1 MDFKTITKMSLK
13 AIAGNKL
20 RSFLTMLGI
29 IIGVTSIIVLVSI
42 GQGTTSDITSSLQET
57 GSNKITVRITNQG
70 SIKELSYD
78 DLKDFEDIEGVSYVS
93 PSLSSSI
100 TAAYESNSYDATLTG
115 ADENYIKLNN
125 YTLSSGRGIAPL
137 DMDNRNKVAIL
148 GSDVASELFSYA
160 DPIDKIIS
168 IDGINYKVVGVLESK
183 DTSSTGS
190 SDDIILTPFTTAQRV
205 LKNADISS
213 FTVIANSS
221 DDVETVMENVELKL
235 LSYFGTED
243 AYNVNNSQDLLDS
256 ITEITNTLSFAL
268 GGIAFISLLVGGIG
282 IMNIML
288 VSATERTKEIG
299 IRKAVGAKKKD
310 ILLQFLFES
319 AVISSLGG
327 FIGILLAYIICAILN
342 KFSIST
348 VSSFYIVLT
357 SFIFSLA
364 IGIVFGIMPANKA
377 AKLRPVDALRYE

>member
-1 MDFKTITKMSLK
+1 LDFKTITKMSLK

-221 DDVETVMENVELKL
+221 DDVKTVMENVELKL

>member
-1 MDFKTITKMSLK
+1 MDFKTIMKMSLK
-13 AIAGNKL
+13 AIASNKL

-70 SIKELSYD
+70 SIKTLSYD
-78 DLKDFEDIEGVSYVS
+78 DLRDFEDIEGVSSVS
-93 PSLSSSI
+93 PSISSGI

-115 ADENYIKLNN
+115 ADENYIKINN
-125 YTLSSGRGIAPL
+125 YTLSTGRGITPL
-137 DMDNRNKVAIL
+137 DMDNRNKVVIL

-160 DPIDKIIS
+160 DPVDEIIS
-168 IDGINYKVVGVLESK
+168 IDGINYIVIGVLESK

-205 LKNADISS
+205 LKNANISS
-213 FTVIANSS
+213 FTVIADSS
-221 DDVETVMENVELKL
+221 DDVDAVMQELELKL

-243 AYNVNNSQDLLDS
+243 AYSVNNSQDLIDS

-299 IRKAVGAKKKD
+299 IRKAIGAKKKD
-310 ILLQFLFES
+310 ILMQFLFES

-327 FIGILLAYIICAILN
+327 LMGILLAYIICVILN

-348 VSSFYIVLT
+348 VTNFYIVML
-357 SFIFSLA
+357 SFVFSLA

>member
-221 DDVETVMENVELKL
+221 DDVKTVMENVELKL

>member
-1 MDFKTITKMSLK
+1 MDIKTIIKMSLK
-13 AIAGNKL
+13 AIASNKL

-42 GQGTTSDITSSLQET
+42 GQGTTANITSSLQQT
-57 GSNKITVRITNQG
+57 GSNKIIVRITNQG
-70 SIKELSYD
+70 SIKELSYA
-78 DLKDFEDIEGVSYVS
+78 DLKDYKNIEGVSYVS
-93 PSLSSSI
+93 PTLSSSI

-115 ADENYIKLNN
+115 ADENYIKINN
-125 YTLSSGRGIAPL
+125 YTLSTGRAITPL

-148 GSDVASELFSYA
+148 GSDVASELFSHA
-160 DPIDKIIS
+160 DPINKVIS
-168 IDGINYKVVGVLESK
+168 VDGINYTVVGVLESK
-183 DTSSTGS
+183 DTSSTGT

-205 LKNADISS
+205 LKNANISS
-213 FTVIANSS
+213 FTVIADSS
-221 DDVETVMENVELKL
+221 DDVENVMQNVELKL

-256 ITEITNTLSFAL
+256 ITEVTNTLSFAL

-310 ILLQFLFES
+310 ILMQFLFES

-327 FIGILLAYIICAILN
+327 FIGILLAYIICAILS

-348 VSSFYIVLT
+348 VTSFYIVLT

>member
-1 MDFKTITKMSLK
+1 MSLK

-160 DPIDKIIS
+160 DPIDKTIS

>member
-1 MDFKTITKMSLK
+1 MSLK

-78 DLKDFEDIEGVSYVS
+78 DLNDFEDIEGVSYVS

-125 YTLSSGRGIAPL
+125 YTLSSGRAVAPL

-168 IDGINYKVVGVLESK
+168 IDGINYKVVGVLKSK

-221 DDVETVMENVELKL
+221 DDVDTVMQSVELKL

-243 AYNVNNSQDLLDS
+243 AYSVNNSQDLLDS

-348 VSSFYIVLT
+348 VTSFYIVLT

>member
-1 MDFKTITKMSLK
+1 MSY
-13 AIAGNKL
+13 A
-20 RSFLTMLGI
+20 
-29 IIGVTSIIVLVSI
+29 
-42 GQGTTSDITSSLQET
+42 
-57 GSNKITVRITNQG
+57 
-70 SIKELSYD
+70 
-78 DLKDFEDIEGVSYVS
+78 DLKDYKNIEGVSYVS
-93 PSLSSSI
+93 PTLSSSI

-115 ADENYIKLNN
+115 ADENYIKINN
-125 YTLSSGRGIAPL
+125 YTLSTGRAITPL

-148 GSDVASELFSYA
+148 GSDVASELFSHA
-160 DPIDKIIS
+160 DPINKVIS
-168 IDGINYKVVGVLESK
+168 VDGINYTVVGVLESK
-183 DTSSTGS
+183 DTSSTGT

-205 LKNADISS
+205 LKNANISS
-213 FTVIANSS
+213 FTVIADSS
-221 DDVETVMENVELKL
+221 DDVENVMQNVELKL

-256 ITEITNTLSFAL
+256 ITEVTNTLSFAL

-310 ILLQFLFES
+310 ILMQFLFES

-327 FIGILLAYIICAILN
+327 FIGILLAYIICAILS

-348 VSSFYIVLT
+348 VTSFYIVLT

>member
-1 MDFKTITKMSLK
+1 LDFKTITKMSLK

>member
-1 MDFKTITKMSLK
+1 MSLK

>member
-70 SIKELSYD
+70 SIKELSYV

-93 PSLSSSI
+93 PTLSSGIS
-100 TAAYESNSYDATLTG
+100 AAYESNSYDATLTG

-125 YTLSSGRGIAPL
+125 YTLSSGRAVAPL

-190 SDDIILTPFTTAQRV
+190 SDDIILIPFTTAQRV
-205 LKNADISS
+205 LKNAEISN

-221 DDVETVMENVELKL
+221 DSVENVMQNVELKL

-243 AYNVNNSQDLLDS
+243 AYSVNNSQDLLDS

-348 VSSFYIVLT
+348 VTSFYIVLT

>member
-42 GQGTTSDITSSLQET
+42 GQGTTSDITSSLQEI

-70 SIKELSYD
+70 SIKSLSYT
-78 DLKDFEDIEGVSYVS
+78 DLKDFENIDKVSYVS
-93 PSLSSSI
+93 PSLSSGI

-125 YTLSSGRGIAPL
+125 YTLSAGRGITPL

-148 GSDVASELFSYA
+148 GSDVASELFSYS
-160 DPIDKIIS
+160 DPTDKVIS

-183 DTSSTGS
+183 DASSTGTG
-190 SDDIILTPFTTAQRV
+190 DDIILTPFTTAQRV
-205 LKNADISS
+205 LKNANISS
-213 FTVIANSS
+213 FTVIADSS
-221 DDVETVMENVELKL
+221 DDVETVMQNVELKL

-327 FIGILLAYIICAILN
+327 LIGILLAYIICAILS

-348 VSSFYIVLT
+348 VTSFYIVLI
-357 SFIFSLA
+357 SFVFSLA

-377 AKLRPVDALRYE
+377 AKLKPVDALRYE